1 MRSLIIIPS
10 YNERENIEKLINQI
24 FTVSPDFDIL
34 VVDDNSPDGTG
45 QLLDEIALRLR
56 QEMSDLQRETE
67 PRQKRGEEGRT
78 SQDKTDVT
86 TQLEPRLQVIHR
98 SGKLGLGT
106 AYIAG
111 FQYALEHNYD
121 YIFEM
126 DADLSHEPKYL
137 LNFLEK
143 IKDGFDLVIG
153 SRYLEGISV
162 VHWDLKR
169 LLLSLWA
176 SFYARTI
183 TGLALTDP
191 MSGFKCYR
199 KKVLESIPLDKVK
212 SNGYS
217 FQMEMH
223 YRVAKAGFKLAEVPI
238 VFVDRFNGKSKMGW
252 KIILEAALMA
262 PRLRLGLV

>member
-1 MRSLIIIPS
+1 MKSLIIIPS
-10 YNERENIEKLINQI
+10 YNERQNIEKLVGEIL
-24 FTVSPDFDIL
+24 TVSPDFNVL

-45 QLLDEIALRLR
+45 ELLDKIAKEDSRIR
-56 QEMSDLQRETE
+56 
-67 PRQKRGEEGRT
+67 
-78 SQDKTDVT
+78 
-86 TQLEPRLQVIHR
+86 VIHR
-98 SGKLGLGT
+98 PKKMGLGT
-106 AYIAG
+106 AYIEG
-111 FQYALEHNYD
+111 FKYAFANNYD

-137 LNFLEK
+137 LDLLKK
-143 IKDGFDLVIG
+143 IESGFDLVIG

-169 LLLSLWA
+169 LMLSLWA
-176 SFYARTI
+176 SVYARTI
-183 TGLALTDP
+183 TGLSLTDP

-199 KKVLESIPLDKVK
+199 KEVLENIPLDKVR

-223 YRVAKAGFKLAEVPI
+223 FRAARAGFKLAEVPI

-252 KIILEAALMA
+252 RIILEAGLMA

>member
-10 YNERENIEKLINQI
+10 YNERENIEKLISEI
-24 FTVSPDFDIL
+24 FTVSPDLNIL

-45 QLLDEIALRLR
+45 ELLDKIAKADLRV
-56 QEMSDLQRETE
+56 
-67 PRQKRGEEGRT
+67 K
-78 SQDKTDVT
+78 
-86 TQLEPRLQVIHR
+86 VIHR
-98 SGKLGLGT
+98 AGKLGLGT
-106 AYIAG
+106 AYIEG
-111 FQYALEHNYD
+111 FKYAISQGFD

-126 DADLSHEPKYL
+126 DADLSHEPKYI
-137 LNFLEK
+137 LEMQK
-143 IKDGFDLVIG
+143 KMEQGFDLVIG

-169 LLLSLWA
+169 LMLSLWA

-183 TGLALTDP
+183 TGLVLTDP

-223 YRVAKAGFKLAEVPI
+223 FRAAKAGFKLAEVPI

-252 KIILEAALMA
+252 KIILEAMLMA
-262 PRLRLGLV
+262 PRLRLGKGGDSRIL

>member
-1 MRSLIIIPS
+1 VKSLIIIPS
-10 YNERENIEKLINQI
+10 YNERENIEKLIKQI
-24 FTVSPDFDIL
+24 FALLPDFNIL

-45 QLLDEIALRLR
+45 GLLDKIVQGDSRV
-56 QEMSDLQRETE
+56 
-67 PRQKRGEEGRT
+67 K
-78 SQDKTDVT
+78 
-86 TQLEPRLQVIHR
+86 VIHR
-98 SGKLGLGT
+98 PGKLGLGT
-106 AYIAG
+106 AYIEG
-111 FQYALEHNYD
+111 FKYAIANNYD
-121 YIFEM
+121 YVFEM
-126 DADLSHEPKYL
+126 DADLSHEPKYI
-137 LNFLEK
+137 LEMQK
-143 IKDGFDLVIG
+143 KMEQGFDLVIG

-169 LLLSLWA
+169 LMLSLWA

-183 TGLALTDP
+183 TGLVLTDP

-223 YRVAKAGFKLAEVPI
+223 FRAQRAGFKLAEVPI

-262 PRLRLGLV
+262 PRLRLGKGGDFKIL